1 MNLEQIKYLAEI
13 NRCHS
18 LRQAGEQL
26 HVTAQALKSV
36 INLSGKR
43 IKSHS
48 YRKFAHW
55 YFSHFKWAYSFRCR
69 RGIFKCDL

>member
-26 HVTAQALKSV
+26 HVTAQALSQS
-36 INLSGKR
+36 LTS
-43 IKSHS
+43 
-48 YRKFAHW
+48 
-55 YFSHFKWAYSFRCR
+55 
-69 RGIFKCDL
+69 L